1 MVLNLILDGNYMLTG
16 YMKKDLTPLNDMVD
30 RVFLELWQRK
40 TRGHVLEDEYFKN
53 FPIRRFNI
61 DRIREAIYRKG
72 YLSDTSIGRAS
83 AILSDLKLLF
93 YFLVNAIDYFYVGS
107 AKIVGNSNYH
117 EVGLNTL
124 SLLQGNHYMVFLIS
138 VTYER
143 ILDLLELVN
152 FGKISDVKRD
162 KWGKKYKKLSQ
173 IESFSIISPAEH
185 EKMIAFRDRIRRA
198 EIHGFSSVFRQL
210 KAEKWDHFQ
219 EEENLVRDLLLK
231 ISDEYK

>member
-1 MVLNLILDGNYMLTG
+1 MLALASSPVTLG

-53 FPIRRFNI
+53 FPIKRFNI
-61 DRIREAIYRKG
+61 DRIREAIYRRG
-72 YLSDTSIGRAS
+72 YLSDASIGRVS

-93 YFLVNAIDYFYVGS
+93 YFLGNASDYFYVG
-107 AKIVGNSNYH
+107 ATKIVGNSDYH
-117 EVGLNTL
+117 EIGLNTL

-152 FGKISDVKRD
+152 FDKISDVKRD

-173 IESFSIISPAEH
+173 IESFGIISPAEH
-185 EKMIAFRDRIRRA
+185 EKMIAFRDRIRRS
-198 EIHGFSSVFRQL
+198 EIHSFSSVFRQL

-219 EEENLVRDLLLK
+219 EEEKLVRNLLLK

>member
-1 MVLNLILDGNYMLTG
+1 
-16 YMKKDLTPLNDMVD
+16 MKKDLTPLNDMVD

-40 TRGHVLEDEYFKN
+40 TRGHALEDEHFKN

-61 DRIREAIYRKG
+61 DRIREAIYRRG
-72 YLSDTSIGRAS
+72 HLSDASIGRVS

-93 YFLVNAIDYFYVGS
+93 YFLGNATDYFYVGAAS
-107 AKIVGNSNYH
+107 IVGNSDYD
-117 EVGLNTL
+117 EIGLNTL

-152 FGKISDVKRD
+152 LDEISDVKRD
-162 KWGKKYKKLSQ
+162 KWGKKYRKLSQ
-173 IESFSIISPAEH
+173 IKSFGIISPAEH
-185 EKMIAFRDRIRRA
+185 KKMTAFRDRIRRA

-210 KAEKWDHFQ
+210 EAEKWDHFQ
-219 EEENLVRDLLLK
+219 EEEKLVRDLLLK